1 MSNMGNGFVPF
12 RRDVEFFDCNETS
25 IIPLIPNLD
34 FIKNKRNWGYVFRF
48 GLLEIQQSDFE
59 LIHSHIRPTIEKIE
73 VVSVEL
79 ATQDD
84 GISV

>member
-1 MSNMGNGFVPF
+1 M
-12 RRDVEFFDCNETS
+12 EFFDCNEIS
-25 IIPLIPNLD
+25 IIPLIPNLH
-34 FIKNKRNWGYVFRF
+34 FIKNKLYWGYTFRYGAF
-48 GLLEIQQSDFE
+48 EIQQFDFE
-59 LIHSHIRPTIEKIE
+59 LIRSQMCPIKEKIE